1 MGTVNFM
8 AGASEAKTSA
18 AQLQA
23 AVWGGSGLP
32 LRETRCRSALELE

>member
-23 AVWGGSGLP
+23 AVWGGSGLTANA
-32 LRETRCRSALELE
+32 EI